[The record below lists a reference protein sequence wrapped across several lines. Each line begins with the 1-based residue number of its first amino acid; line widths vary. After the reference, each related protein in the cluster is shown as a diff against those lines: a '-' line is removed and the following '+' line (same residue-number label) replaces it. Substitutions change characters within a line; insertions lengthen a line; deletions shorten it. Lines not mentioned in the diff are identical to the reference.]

1 MINRISFSLKMRAL
15 FILATFRIEDTS
27 NLLCTKKCTYGI
39 VSIERD
45 YSAFYQNIR
54 WFFALSNKTMEMR
67 PLHRDS
73 YFHIHLENESV
84 LFISVIMCAISFGL
98 FYVLKFIRSK
108 LNFSISISW
117 TVLTLDFNYASIQM
131 KPKL

>member
-1 MINRISFSLKMRAL
+1 
-15 FILATFRIEDTS
+15 
-27 NLLCTKKCTYGI
+27 
-39 VSIERD
+39 
-45 YSAFYQNIR
+45 
-54 WFFALSNKTMEMR
+54 MEMR